1 MDQAIHASVIQEYRR
16 SDDDTGSVEVQVAI
30 ITRRIQELS
39 GNLAVHRH
47 DHAGRRGLLKMVG
60 QRRRLLR
67 YLNDQDVARY
77 RELIARLGLRK

>member
-1 MDQAIHASVIQEYRR
+1 MDQATRASVIEEYRR
-16 SDDDTGSVEVQVAI
+16 SDNDTGSIEVQVAI
-30 ITRRIQELS
+30 ITRRIHELS
-39 GNLAVHRH
+39 EHFGAHRH

>member
-1 MDQAIHASVIQEYRR
+1 MDQATRASVIQEYRR

-39 GNLAVHRH
+39 GHFAVHRH

-77 RELIARLGLRK
+77 RELITRLGLRK

>member
-1 MDQAIHASVIQEYRR
+1 MDQATRASVIEEYRR
-16 SDDDTGSVEVQVAI
+16 SDDDTGSIEVQVAI
-30 ITRRIQELS
+30 LTRRIQELS
-39 GNLAVHRH
+39 EHFGEHRH

-77 RELIARLGLRK
+77 RELINRLGLRK